1 MGFKHWYDEHVV
13 PRLIRCAC
21 SSPAIMDLREKVIP
35 LATGKVFELGCGG
48 GINQRYY
55 DRDKVTAFSGIDPTA
70 KLLDYAREQIR
81 RKGWEA
87 DIRAGKGE
95 AIPFGDAEFDTVVCT
110 YTLCSVEDPARV
122 LSEMRRV
129 LKPGGKFLFL
139 EHGSAPDA
147 GVRKWQGRIEPVWKR
162 MAGGCHLTRQV
173 GGAVLDG
180 GFLLEE
186 HDCEYAPKTPKW
198 AGWMEWGV
206 AVKAG

>member
-13 PRLIRCAC
+13 PRMIKCAC

-35 LATGKVFELGCGG
+35 LAQGNVFELGCGG

-70 KLLDYAREQIR
+70 KLLDYAREQVQ

-95 AIPFGDAEFDTVVCT
+95 AIPFGDAQFDTVVCT

-129 LKPGGKFLFL
+129 LKPGGRCLFL

-147 GVRKWQGRIEPVWKR
+147 NVRKWQGRIEPVWKR
-162 MAGGCHLTRQV
+162 LAGGCHLTRPV
-173 GGAVLDG
+173 GGSVLDG

-206 AVKAG
+206 AVKAE